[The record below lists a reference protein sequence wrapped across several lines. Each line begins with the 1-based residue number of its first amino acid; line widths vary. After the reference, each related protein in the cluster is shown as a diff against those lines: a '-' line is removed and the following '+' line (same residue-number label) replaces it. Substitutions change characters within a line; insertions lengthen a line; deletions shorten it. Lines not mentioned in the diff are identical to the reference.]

1 MRISPLSAM
10 LVMAAALV
18 VQPAGAFQISLAPP
32 LSPIAVGDSFKVLV
46 SAEDLFAGRAGDSLL
61 AYAFDVETAGAASF
75 DAATVATAQGF
86 ADDSGLTGLTGL
98 DVSASAF
105 PSFADPGGTTGLLLS
120 ELTLTALTVGP
131 FDLTVSADAADPF
144 QGLFFFADGQ
154 AGFSETVTIPVQAAP
169 IPGTVLL
176 LGMGLAAL
184 VRRRTG

>member
-18 VQPAGAFQISLAPP
+18 AQPAGAFQISLAPP
-32 LSPIAVGDSFKVLV
+32 LSPIAVGDNFKVLV

-86 ADDSGLTGLTGL
+86 ADDSGLTGL
-98 DVSASAF
+98 DVSASTF

-131 FDLTVSADAADPF
+131 FDLTVSADATDPV